1 MGLNKITGIL
11 PHENTCADLVPM
23 SYFYDVLKNI
33 QKVEEDIINMTYE
46 DGRQP
51 LLVHLDMLLSIA
63 RKYPNTAAM
72 CIYKLKRKHLKDT
85 FEAWW
90 ERNQKKIP
98 KKYRTGIRQNA
109 DELFDELFAIKSW
122 AKSE

>member
-1 MGLNKITGIL
+1 
-11 PHENTCADLVPM
+11 
-23 SYFYDVLKNI
+23 
-33 QKVEEDIINMTYE
+33 MTYE

-51 LLVHLDMLLSIA
+51 LLVHLDMLLTIA

-72 CIYKLKRKHLKDT
+72 CIYELKRKHLKDT
-85 FEAWW
+85 FEVWW